1 MSFMDGPKGGG
12 CQVVIMKYFAVLKG
26 NGIVVAKQVKKIE
39 KERQTVCNCCSFR
52 PGQKYNRD
60 RYQFL
65 LREEKETVC

>member
-1 MSFMDGPKGGG
+1 
-12 CQVVIMKYFAVLKG
+12 MKYFAVLKG
-26 NGIVVAKQVKKIE
+26 NGIVVAKQVKKRE

-65 LREEKETVC
+65 LWEEKDTVC